1 MNLRVCLLRVAC
13 CGLWEQVLNHQDAY
27 NANTTTL
34 VKFITESGADTV
46 VFDIQDVGARFYTCT
61 WRSLDRISES
71 CSCQGRSGLTPLTPP

>member
-46 VFDIQDVGARFYTCT
+46 VFDKK
-61 WRSLDRISES
+61 
-71 CSCQGRSGLTPLTPP
+71 